1 MNFLFEIFI
10 NALEAFLIL
19 EFISHYFGF
28 KNKSNIRY
36 LGFIFMW
43 IISIIS
49 ITFFSWNKSFEI
61 YSSFSQ
67 VLINIIFCILMLKG
81 NIITK
86 IFISAFTMVCIVLL
100 SSFTAFFIG
109 HIHKNSINEIY
120 TQFNFVRIIAIFMSK
135 VLFFQVTRI
144 ILCIKTNNI
153 LSKLDIIPFIIIPI
167 ISMCTI
173 SLLTNVVLLY
183 PNSQKTIFYSIC
195 LIIVLSILTYY
206 LFVKLN
212 ESVKIRYEYKLLKL
226 KYEYE
231 KQNIDDIKNMYEKS
245 GDKVICLSAEKGI
258 GIDELKSNLK
268 NKISVFA
275 GPSGVGKSSL
285 INSISP
291 NLQLK
296 TGEISAK
303 IERGKHTTRHAELMQ
318 IEENSYIVDS
328 PGFTSLFLEHI
339 PAEELQY
346 YFREFEPYLS
356 GCRYTGCS
364 HIHEPECAVK
374 EQIGE
379 NIQTKRYERY
389 VNLYNELRKDRKK

>member
-1 MNFLFEIFI
+1 MLNGTIIKGIGGFYYIDTENGIYECRARGIFRKEKLKPTVGDFVKISVLDEKNKKGSLDVIEPRKNMLIRPRVSNVEQAIIVFAAVSPDI
-10 NALEAFLIL
+10 NIDLLDRFLIL
-19 EFISHYFGF
+19 VAE
-28 KNKSNIRY
+28 
-36 LGFIFMW
+36 
-43 IISIIS
+43 
-49 ITFFSWNKSFEI
+49 
-61 YSSFSQ
+61 Q
-67 VLINIIFCILMLKG
+67 
-81 NIITK
+81 
-86 IFISAFTMVCIVLL
+86 
-100 SSFTAFFIG
+100 
-109 HIHKNSINEIY
+109 
-120 TQFNFVRIIAIFMSK
+120 
-135 VLFFQVTRI
+135 
-144 ILCIKTNNI
+144 
-153 LSKLDIIPFIIIPI
+153 KLDVIICI
-167 ISMCTI
+167 
-173 SLLTNVVLLY
+173 N
-183 PNSQKTIFYSIC
+183 
-195 LIIVLSILTYY
+195 
-206 LFVKLN
+206 
-212 ESVKIRYEYKLLKL
+212 KIDLDTDK
-226 KYEYE
+226 KYE
-231 KQNIDDIKNMYEKS
+231 NIKNMYEKS
-245 GDKVICLSAEKGI
+245 GYKVICLSAEKGI

-268 NKISVFA
+268 NKIAVFA

-379 NIQTKRYERY
+379 NIQTERYERY

>member
-1 MNFLFEIFI
+1 MLNGTIIKGIGGFYYIDTENGIYECRARGIFRKEKLKPTVGDFVKISVLDEKNKKGSLDVIEPRKNMLIRPRVSNVEQAIIVFAAVSPDI
-10 NALEAFLIL
+10 NIDLLDRFLIL
-19 EFISHYFGF
+19 VAE
-28 KNKSNIRY
+28 
-36 LGFIFMW
+36 
-43 IISIIS
+43 
-49 ITFFSWNKSFEI
+49 
-61 YSSFSQ
+61 Q
-67 VLINIIFCILMLKG
+67 
-81 NIITK
+81 
-86 IFISAFTMVCIVLL
+86 
-100 SSFTAFFIG
+100 
-109 HIHKNSINEIY
+109 
-120 TQFNFVRIIAIFMSK
+120 
-135 VLFFQVTRI
+135 
-144 ILCIKTNNI
+144 
-153 LSKLDIIPFIIIPI
+153 KLDVIICI
-167 ISMCTI
+167 
-173 SLLTNVVLLY
+173 N
-183 PNSQKTIFYSIC
+183 
-195 LIIVLSILTYY
+195 
-206 LFVKLN
+206 
-212 ESVKIRYEYKLLKL
+212 KIDLDTDK
-226 KYEYE
+226 KYE
-231 KQNIDDIKNMYEKS
+231 NIKNMYEKS
-245 GDKVICLSAEKGI
+245 GYKVICLSAEKGI

-339 PAEELQY
+339 PVEELQY

-379 NIQTKRYERY
+379 NIQTERYERY

>member
-1 MNFLFEIFI
+1 
-10 NALEAFLIL
+10 
-19 EFISHYFGF
+19 
-28 KNKSNIRY
+28 
-36 LGFIFMW
+36 
-43 IISIIS
+43 
-49 ITFFSWNKSFEI
+49 
-61 YSSFSQ
+61 
-67 VLINIIFCILMLKG
+67 
-81 NIITK
+81 
-86 IFISAFTMVCIVLL
+86 
-100 SSFTAFFIG
+100 
-109 HIHKNSINEIY
+109 
-120 TQFNFVRIIAIFMSK
+120 
-135 VLFFQVTRI
+135 
-144 ILCIKTNNI
+144 
-153 LSKLDIIPFIIIPI
+153 
-167 ISMCTI
+167 
-173 SLLTNVVLLY
+173 
-183 PNSQKTIFYSIC
+183 
-195 LIIVLSILTYY
+195 
-206 LFVKLN
+206 
-212 ESVKIRYEYKLLKL
+212 
-226 KYEYE
+226 
-231 KQNIDDIKNMYEKS
+231 MYEKS
-245 GDKVICLSAEKGI
+245 GYKVICLSAEKGI

-339 PAEELQY
+339 PAEEIQY

>member
-1 MNFLFEIFI
+1 MLNGTIIKGIGGFYYIDTENGIYECRARGIFRKEKLKPTVGDFVKISVLDEKNKKGSLDVIEPRKNMLIRPRVSNVEQAIIVFAAVSPDI
-10 NALEAFLIL
+10 NIDLLDRFLIL
-19 EFISHYFGF
+19 VAE
-28 KNKSNIRY
+28 
-36 LGFIFMW
+36 
-43 IISIIS
+43 
-49 ITFFSWNKSFEI
+49 
-61 YSSFSQ
+61 Q
-67 VLINIIFCILMLKG
+67 
-81 NIITK
+81 
-86 IFISAFTMVCIVLL
+86 
-100 SSFTAFFIG
+100 
-109 HIHKNSINEIY
+109 
-120 TQFNFVRIIAIFMSK
+120 
-135 VLFFQVTRI
+135 
-144 ILCIKTNNI
+144 
-153 LSKLDIIPFIIIPI
+153 KLDVIICI
-167 ISMCTI
+167 
-173 SLLTNVVLLY
+173 N
-183 PNSQKTIFYSIC
+183 
-195 LIIVLSILTYY
+195 
-206 LFVKLN
+206 
-212 ESVKIRYEYKLLKL
+212 KIDLDTDK
-226 KYEYE
+226 KYE
-231 KQNIDDIKNMYEKS
+231 NIKNMYEKS
-245 GDKVICLSAEKGI
+245 GYKVICLSAEKGI
-258 GIDELKSNLK
+258 GIDELKLNLK

>member
-1 MNFLFEIFI
+1 MLNGTIIKGIGGFYYIDTENGIYECRARGIFRKEKLKPTVGDFVKISVLDEKNKKGSLDVIEPRKNMLIRPRVSNVEQAIIVFAAVSPDI
-10 NALEAFLIL
+10 NIDLLDRFLIL
-19 EFISHYFGF
+19 VAE
-28 KNKSNIRY
+28 
-36 LGFIFMW
+36 
-43 IISIIS
+43 
-49 ITFFSWNKSFEI
+49 
-61 YSSFSQ
+61 Q
-67 VLINIIFCILMLKG
+67 
-81 NIITK
+81 
-86 IFISAFTMVCIVLL
+86 
-100 SSFTAFFIG
+100 
-109 HIHKNSINEIY
+109 
-120 TQFNFVRIIAIFMSK
+120 
-135 VLFFQVTRI
+135 
-144 ILCIKTNNI
+144 
-153 LSKLDIIPFIIIPI
+153 KLDVIICI
-167 ISMCTI
+167 
-173 SLLTNVVLLY
+173 N
-183 PNSQKTIFYSIC
+183 
-195 LIIVLSILTYY
+195 
-206 LFVKLN
+206 
-212 ESVKIRYEYKLLKL
+212 KIDLDTDK
-226 KYEYE
+226 KYE
-231 KQNIDDIKNMYEKS
+231 NIKNMYEKS
-245 GDKVICLSAEKGI
+245 GYKVICLSAEKGI

-339 PAEELQY
+339 PAEEIQY

>member
-1 MNFLFEIFI
+1 MLNGTIIKGIGGFYYIDTENGIYECRARGIFRKEKLKPTVGDFVKISVLDEKNKKGSLDVIEPRKNMLIRPRVSNVEQAIIVFAAVSPDI
-10 NALEAFLIL
+10 NIDLLDRFLIL
-19 EFISHYFGF
+19 VAE
-28 KNKSNIRY
+28 
-36 LGFIFMW
+36 
-43 IISIIS
+43 
-49 ITFFSWNKSFEI
+49 
-61 YSSFSQ
+61 Q
-67 VLINIIFCILMLKG
+67 
-81 NIITK
+81 
-86 IFISAFTMVCIVLL
+86 
-100 SSFTAFFIG
+100 
-109 HIHKNSINEIY
+109 
-120 TQFNFVRIIAIFMSK
+120 
-135 VLFFQVTRI
+135 
-144 ILCIKTNNI
+144 
-153 LSKLDIIPFIIIPI
+153 KLDVIICI
-167 ISMCTI
+167 
-173 SLLTNVVLLY
+173 N
-183 PNSQKTIFYSIC
+183 
-195 LIIVLSILTYY
+195 
-206 LFVKLN
+206 
-212 ESVKIRYEYKLLKL
+212 KIDLDTDK
-226 KYEYE
+226 KYE
-231 KQNIDDIKNMYEKS
+231 NIKNMYEKS
-245 GDKVICLSAEKGI
+245 GYKVICLSAEKGI

-328 PGFTSLFLEHI
+328 PGFTPLFLEHI

-379 NIQTKRYERY
+379 NIQTERYERY